1 MQLSDIDLGSHDRW
15 AEGVPHDQLTYL
27 RHEAPVFRHPSTQ
40 DRMPEFWALTRY
52 EDVQAVN
59 RDHETFS
66 SEAKGMILVDTE
78 DENGERPVKTM
89 IDTDPP
95 EHTRLRRLVNR
106 GFTPRMVSQFAEH
119 YHQVTQQIVD
129 AAVEKGDFDFVTE
142 LAAEL
147 PLVAIAEILGVPLED
162 RHKLFDWTNRL
173 VGNTDPE
180 YGEGNEE
187 ERQQDAMEAAMEI
200 YGYATNLAEQRR
212 TEPRD
217 DVVTKLITDVDG
229 EALGHHDFEL
239 FVLLLSVAGNE
250 TTRNAIS
257 HGLLALMENPD
268 QMALLREDVPG
279 RIDTAVEEIL
289 RWACPVIYFR
299 RTAMRDVTIRGVD
312 IAEGDAVAMYY
323 ISANRDEEVF
333 ADPFSFDITRNPNE
347 HISFG
352 GGGAHFCLGA
362 NLARLELKI
371 MFEELLAR
379 TSDIELTGDVQ
390 RLRSNFI
397 NGIKH
402 IPVSVTPA

>member
-1 MQLSDIDLGSHDRW
+1 MQLSDIDLGSHDTW
-15 AEGVPHDQLTYL
+15 AQGVPHDQLAFL
-27 RHEAPVFRHPSTQ
+27 RREAPVFRHPSTE
-40 DRMPEFWALTRY
+40 DRMPEFWALTRHD
-52 EDVQAVN
+52 DVQAAN

-66 SEAKGMILVDTE
+66 SEEGGVILVDAE

-89 IDTDPP
+89 LDTDPP

-106 GFTPRMVSQFAEH
+106 GFTPRMVAEFAEH
-119 YHQVTQQIVD
+119 YHDVTRQIID
-129 AAVEKGDFDFVTE
+129 AALEKGSFDFVTE
-142 LAAEL
+142 VAAEL

-162 RHKLFDWTNRL
+162 RHRLFEWTNRL

-180 YGEGNEE
+180 YGEGSPE
-187 ERQQDAMEAAMEI
+187 ERQVDAMEAATEL
-200 YGYATNLAEQRR
+200 YLYATGMAEERR
-212 TEPRD
+212 AEPRD
-217 DVVTKLITDVDG
+217 DVVTKLITEVDG

-279 RIDTAVEEIL
+279 RIDTAVEEIV
-289 RWACPVIYFR
+289 RWATPVIYFR
-299 RTAMRDVTIRGVD
+299 RTAMKDVTIRGVD
-312 IAEGDAVAMYY
+312 IAQGDAVALYY
-323 ISANRDEEVF
+323 LSANRDEDVF
-333 ADPFSFDITRNPNE
+333 DDPFTFDITRDPNE
-347 HISFG
+347 HIGFG

-379 TSDIELTGDVQ
+379 TSDIRLTGGVE

-402 IPVSVTPA
+402 IPVTVTPA

>member
-1 MQLSDIDLGSHDRW
+1 MQLSDIDLGSHDTW
-15 AEGVPHDQLTYL
+15 AEAIPHDQLTFLRREEPVY
-27 RHEAPVFRHPSTQ
+27 RHEGTE
-40 DRMPEFWALTRY
+40 DRMPDFWALTRH
-52 EDVQAVN
+52 DDIVAVN

-66 SEAKGMILVDTE
+66 TEAKGMILVDSE

-106 GFTPRMVSQFAEH
+106 GFTPRMVSEFAAH
-119 YHQVTQQIVD
+119 YHDVTRQIVD
-129 AAVEKGDFDFVTE
+129 DAIAKGSFDFVTE
-142 LAAEL
+142 VAAEL

-180 YGEGNEE
+180 YGEGSRE
-187 ERQQDAMEAAMEI
+187 EREADALEAAMEI
-200 YGYATNLAEQRR
+200 YAYATSLSEQRR

-217 DVVTKLITDVDG
+217 DIVTKLITEVDG
-229 EALGHHDFEL
+229 EALGQHDFEL

-250 TTRNAIS
+250 TTRNAIA
-257 HGLLALMENPD
+257 HGLLALMDHPD

-289 RWACPVIYFR
+289 RWATPVIYFR

-323 ISANRDEEVF
+323 ISANRDEDVF
-333 ADPFSFDITRNPNE
+333 DDPFTFDITRDPNE

-379 TSDIELTGDVQ
+379 TSDISLAGDVQ

-402 IPVSVTPA
+402 IPVTVTAA